1 MLTNLIFHQ
10 FLSSA
15 DKNVFIQLLKDF
27 EQINEEEKETVA
39 HVPPTSFGNNDP
51 KDEIP
56 QD

>member
-51 KDEIP
+51 QDEIP